1 MSTTSKEQV
10 KQEQEVTRT
19 SPKEQVQQRRIEEQ
33 QQQQQAINKA
43 LDETK
48 NNIRRATDESRK
60 DIPHHTQ
67 VVNDYQEQTIKA
79 GREIVDNY
87 VETQRQ
93 IIDSVQSAWV
103 PLVENAYGVF
113 WNYWVSPRSITEL
126 YTMAVSSF
134 ADNTIAATRLANNT
148 LFVGMEAFKTSIQ
161 TARDNT
167 REISR
172 IGVNSSKT
180 FEQVSRDT
188 APTITRTTSFP

>member
-1 MSTTSKEQV
+1 MSTSKEQV
-10 KQEQEVTRT
+10 KQEQEITRT
-19 SPKEQVQQRRIEEQ
+19 SSSKEQVQQRGIEEEE
-33 QQQQQAINKA
+33 QQAINKA

-60 DIPHHTQ
+60 DIPHYTQ

-87 VETQRQ
+87 VESQRQ
-93 IIDSVQSAWV
+93 IINSVQSAWV

-113 WNYWVSPRSITEL
+113 WNYWTSPRSITEL
-126 YTMAVSSF
+126 YARAVSSF

-148 LFVGMEAFKTSIQ
+148 LFVGIEAFTTSIQ
-161 TARDNT
+161 TARDNS

-180 FEQVSRDT
+180 YEQVSRDT
-188 APTITRTTSFP
+188 APTTTTTSFP

>member
-10 KQEQEVTRT
+10 KQEQERTRT
-19 SPKEQVQQRRIEEQ
+19 SSTEQVQQRRIEEQ

>member
-1 MSTTSKEQV
+1 MSTSKEQV
-10 KQEQEVTRT
+10 KQEQEITRT
-19 SPKEQVQQRRIEEQ
+19 SSSKEQVQQRGIEEE
-33 QQQQQAINKA
+33 QQQAINKA

-48 NNIRRATDESRK
+48 DNIRRVTDESRK
-60 DIPHHTQ
+60 DIPHYTQ

-79 GREIVDNY
+79 GRELVDNY
-87 VETQRQ
+87 VECQRQ
-93 IIDSVQSAWV
+93 IINSVQSAWV

-113 WNYWVSPRSITEL
+113 WNYWTSPRSITEL
-126 YTMAVSSF
+126 YTRAVSSF

-161 TARDNT
+161 TARDNS

-180 FEQVSRDT
+180 IEQVSRNT
-188 APTITRTTSFP
+188 APTTTTTTTCFP

>member
-1 MSTTSKEQV
+1 MSTTSKEV
-10 KQEQEVTRT
+10 KQEQEATRT

>member
-1 MSTTSKEQV
+1 MSTSKEQV
-10 KQEQEVTRT
+10 KQEQEITRT
-19 SPKEQVQQRRIEEQ
+19 TSSKEQVQQRGIEE
-33 QQQQQAINKA
+33 QQQQAINKA

-48 NNIRRATDESRK
+48 NNIRRTTDESRK
-60 DIPHHTQ
+60 DIPHYTQ

-87 VETQRQ
+87 VESQRQ
-93 IIDSVQSAWV
+93 IINSVQSAWV

-113 WNYWVSPRSITEL
+113 WNYWTYPRSVTEL
-126 YTMAVSSF
+126 YARAVSSF

-180 FEQVSRDT
+180 FEQLSR
-188 APTITRTTSFP
+188 A

>member
-1 MSTTSKEQV
+1 MSTTSKEQ
-10 KQEQEVTRT
+10 EITRT
-19 SPKEQVQQRRIEEQ
+19 SSSKEQVQQSRIEE
-33 QQQQQAINKA
+33 QQQAINKA

-60 DIPHHTQ
+60 DIPHYTQ
-67 VVNDYQEQTIKA
+67 VVNDYQEQSIKA

-87 VETQRQ
+87 VESQRQ
-93 IIDSVQSAWV
+93 IINSVQSAWV

-113 WNYWVSPRSITEL
+113 WNYWVSPRNITEL
-126 YTMAVSSF
+126 YARAVSSF

-148 LFVGMEAFKTSIQ
+148 LFVGMESFKTSIQ
-161 TARDNT
+161 TARDNS

-180 FEQVSRDT
+180 FEQVLRDT
-188 APTITRTTSFP
+188 APTTSLP

>member
-1 MSTTSKEQV
+1 MSTTSKEV
-10 KQEQEVTRT
+10 KQEQEATRT
-19 SPKEQVQQRRIEEQ
+19 SPKEQVQQRRIEEQQ

-60 DIPHHTQ
+60 DIPHYTQ

>member
-1 MSTTSKEQV
+1 MSTTSKEV
-10 KQEQEVTRT
+10 KQEQEATRT
-19 SPKEQVQQRRIEEQ
+19 SPKEQVQQRRIEQQQ

-60 DIPHHTQ
+60 DIPHYTQ

-103 PLVENAYGVF
+103 PLVENTYGVF

-126 YTMAVSSF
+126 YTRAVSSF

-167 REISR
+167 SEISR
-172 IGVNSSKT
+172 IVVNSSKT

>member
-1 MSTTSKEQV
+1 MSTTSKEV
-10 KQEQEVTRT
+10 KQEQEATRT

-60 DIPHHTQ
+60 DIPHYTQ

-126 YTMAVSSF
+126 YTMTVSSF

>member
-1 MSTTSKEQV
+1 MSTTSKE
-10 KQEQEVTRT
+10 VTTT
-19 SPKEQVQQRRIEEQ
+19 SKEEQVHQRIE
-33 QQQQQAINKA
+33 QQQAINKA

-48 NNIRRATDESRK
+48 NNIRRSTDESRK
-60 DIPHHTQ
+60 DIPRYTK

-87 VETQRQ
+87 VESQRQ
-93 IIDSVQSAWV
+93 IINSVQSAWV

-113 WNYWVSPRSITEL
+113 WNYWVSPRSITEH
-126 YTMAVSSF
+126 YSRAVSSF
-134 ADNTIAATRLANNT
+134 ADNAIAATRLANNA
-148 LFVGMEAFKTSIQ
+148 LFGGMEAFKTSIQ
-161 TARDNT
+161 TARDNS

-188 APTITRTTSFP
+188 APTTTTSFP

>member
-10 KQEQEVTRT
+10 KQEQERTRT
-19 SPKEQVQQRRIEEQ
+19 SSTEQVQQRRIEEQ

-60 DIPHHTQ
+60 DIPHYTQ

-87 VETQRQ
+87 MESQRQ
-93 IIDSVQSAWV
+93 IINSAQSAWV
-103 PLVENAYGVF
+103 PVVENAYGVF
-113 WNYWVSPRSITEL
+113 WNYWTSPRSITEL
-126 YTMAVSSF
+126 YSRAVSSF

-161 TARDNT
+161 TARDNS
-167 REISR
+167 RETSR

-180 FEQVSRDT
+180 FEQVSKDT
-188 APTITRTTSFP
+188 APTTTSFP

>member
-1 MSTTSKEQV
+1 MSTTSKEV
-10 KQEQEVTRT
+10 KQEQEATRT

-48 NNIRRATDESRK
+48 NNIRRATDEARK
-60 DIPHHTQ
+60 DIPHYTQ
-67 VVNDYQEQTIKA
+67 VVNDYQEQTIKS

-87 VETQRQ
+87 VESQRQ
-93 IIDSVQSAWV
+93 IINSVQSAWV
-103 PLVENAYGVF
+103 PVVENAYGVF
-113 WNYWVSPRSITEL
+113 WNYWTSPRSITEL
-126 YTMAVSSF
+126 YARAVSSF

-161 TARDNT
+161 TARDNS

-188 APTITRTTSFP
+188 APTTTSFP

>member
-1 MSTTSKEQV
+1 MSTTSKEV
-10 KQEQEVTRT
+10 KQEQEATRT
-19 SPKEQVQQRRIEEQ
+19 SPKEQVQQRRIEE

>member
-1 MSTTSKEQV
+1 MSTTSKEV
-10 KQEQEVTRT
+10 KQEQEATRT

-126 YTMAVSSF
+126 YTMTVSSF

>member
-10 KQEQEVTRT
+10 KQDQEITRI
-19 SPKEQVQQRRIEEQ
+19 SSSKEQVQQRRIEEQ
-33 QQQQQAINKA
+33 QQVINRA

-60 DIPHHTQ
+60 DIPHYTQ

-87 VETQRQ
+87 VESQRQ
-93 IIDSVQSAWV
+93 IINSVQSAWV
-103 PLVENAYGVF
+103 PVVENTYGVF
-113 WNYWVSPRSITEL
+113 WNYWTSPRSITEL
-126 YTMAVSSF
+126 YARAVSSF
-134 ADNTIAATRLANNT
+134 ADNTIAATRLANNA

-161 TARDNT
+161 TARDNSK
-167 REISR
+167 EISR

-188 APTITRTTSFP
+188 TPTTTSFP

>member
-10 KQEQEVTRT
+10 KQEQEITRI
-19 SPKEQVQQRRIEEQ
+19 SSSKEQVQQRRIEEQ
-33 QQQQQAINKA
+33 QQVINRA

-60 DIPHHTQ
+60 DIPHYTQ

-87 VETQRQ
+87 VESQRQ
-93 IIDSVQSAWV
+93 IINSAQSAWV
-103 PLVENAYGVF
+103 PVVENAYGVF
-113 WNYWVSPRSITEL
+113 WNYWTSPRSITEL
-126 YTMAVSSF
+126 YSRAVSSF

-161 TARDNT
+161 TARDNS
-167 REISR
+167 RETSR

-180 FEQVSRDT
+180 FEQVSKDT
-188 APTITRTTSFP
+188 APTTTSFP

>member
-1 MSTTSKEQV
+1 MSTTSKEV
-10 KQEQEVTRT
+10 KQEQEATRT
-19 SPKEQVQQRRIEEQ
+19 SPKEQVQQRRIEEQQ

-60 DIPHHTQ
+60 DIPHYTQ

-126 YTMAVSSF
+126 YTRAVSSF

>member
-10 KQEQEVTRT
+10 KQEQEIT
-19 SPKEQVQQRRIEEQ
+19 SSKEQVEQRRIEEQ
-33 QQQQQAINKA
+33 QQVIDKA
-43 LDETK
+43 VDETK

-60 DIPHHTQ
+60 DIPHYTQ

-79 GREIVDNY
+79 GTEIAENY
-87 VETQRQ
+87 VESQRQ
-93 IIDSVQSAWV
+93 IISSVQSVWV

-113 WNYWVSPRSITEL
+113 WNYWVSPRSIAEL
-126 YTMAVSSF
+126 YSRAVSSF

-148 LFVGMEAFKTSIQ
+148 LFVGMEAFKASIQ
-161 TARDNT
+161 TARDNS

-188 APTITRTTSFP
+188 APTTTSFHRK

>member
-1 MSTTSKEQV
+1 MSTTSKEV
-10 KQEQEVTRT
+10 KQEQEATRT

-48 NNIRRATDESRK
+48 NNIRRTTDEARK
-60 DIPHHTQ
+60 DIPHYAQ
-67 VVNDYQEQTIKA
+67 IVNEYQEQTIKA

-126 YTMAVSSF
+126 YTMTVSSF

>member
-1 MSTTSKEQV
+1 VSTTSKEQV
-10 KQEQEVTRT
+10 KQEQEIT
-19 SPKEQVQQRRIEEQ
+19 SSKEQVQQRRIEEQ
-33 QQQQQAINKA
+33 QQVINRA

-60 DIPHHTQ
+60 DIPHYTQ

-87 VETQRQ
+87 VESQRQ
-93 IIDSVQSAWV
+93 IINSVQSAWV
-103 PLVENAYGVF
+103 PVVENTYGVF
-113 WNYWVSPRSITEL
+113 WNYWTSPRSITEL
-126 YTMAVSSF
+126 YARAVSSF

-161 TARDNT
+161 TARDNPK
-167 REISR
+167 EISR

-180 FEQVSRDT
+180 FKQVSRDT
-188 APTITRTTSFP
+188 TPTTTSFP